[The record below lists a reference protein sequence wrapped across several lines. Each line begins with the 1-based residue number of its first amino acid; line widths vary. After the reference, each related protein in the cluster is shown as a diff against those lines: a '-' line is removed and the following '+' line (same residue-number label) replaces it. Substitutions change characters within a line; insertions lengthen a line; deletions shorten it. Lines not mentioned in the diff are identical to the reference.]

1 MSGESSGSGR
11 GERQDLPDAFA
22 CAFRGIRDALLLQRN
37 MRIHI
42 VFAVVALVLCW
53 ALRCTPV
60 EWAVVIAMIGAVLAA
75 EIINSALESVVD
87 LCSPDYHELA
97 RRAKDMAAGAV
108 LVLAIAS
115 VAVGAVIFISA
126 FLRMM

>member
-11 GERQDLPDAFA
+11 GGRRDLPGAFA
-22 CAFRGIRDALLLQRN
+22 CAFRGIRDALLMQRN

-60 EWAVVIAMIGAVLAA
+60 EWAVVIAMIGAVIAA